1 MFNANASP
9 QIAFGMGSRS
19 CWSRRLAY
27 LELRMVVALVVWNF
41 DLLDVLPVLTD
52 LKAGYGIVHRADQCY
67 LRLKVME

>member
-1 MFNANASP
+1 
-9 QIAFGMGSRS
+9 
-19 CWSRRLAY
+19 
-27 LELRMVVALVVWNF
+27 MVVALVVWNF